1 MKRLAFAL
9 AAAVLGTACGSTTP
23 PPCNPSATIDWGS
36 GAAGTGLRDPDGN
49 PIDCQTAGATWVDVF
64 VNGGFVGTF
73 NCGDGAGT
81 VPLVRGANDVVV
93 EAGRAQSDIL
103 FRDRFTTTAAN
114 CGPQG
119 AVSSRPGQG
128 WLAVNYSFQGGVD
141 CYSPGPTYMHLAVR
155 DDLAFPDGGF
165 SDTGFGTFEQCSI
178 TAAAP
183 RYPVAIGDYT
193 FLGINEVAGNGAILA
208 AGCADLPFII
218 GRAATTTVTPVLSTT
233 SSTACF

>member
-1 MKRLAFAL
+1 MLGRVFMGRYETIRLLGEGGMGRVYL
-9 AAAVLGTACGSTTP
+9 ARQLDLG
-23 PPCNPSATIDWGS
+23 
-36 GAAGTGLRDPDGN
+36 R
-49 PIDCQTAGATWVDVF
+49 Q
-64 VNGGFVGTF
+64 
-73 NCGDGAGT
+73 
-81 VPLVRGANDVVV
+81 VVV
-93 EAGRAQSDIL
+93 KVMHDHVAADPL
-103 FRDRFTTTAAN
+103 FRDRFTTTASS

-119 AVSSRPGQG
+119 VVPSHPGQG

-141 CYSPGPTYMHLAVR
+141 CFSPGPTYMHLAVR